1 MSHTP
6 GPWTWDRD
14 ETAMQEFRGY
24 SISVPAN
31 DGSRV
36 VLIPPECIEDE
47 ADARLIAAA
56 PDLLAA
62 LERFVAVDEADW
74 SGMDHGYTEPA
85 NQARAALAKAKGE

>member
-1 MSHTP
+1 VTHTP

-56 PDLLAA
+56 PDLLAV
-62 LERFVAVDEADW
+62 LEDLMTYDETTAK
-74 SGMDHGYTEPA
+74 SEE
-85 NQARAALAKAKGE
+85 ARAALAKAKGE